1 MFLDNLNIGNIEPI
15 LALLGQI
22 PNFVPIIDTEPVSN
36 LQRESSLSLS
46 LSLSLSE
53 FHGFILSL
61 SHRAPFLNRFATHL
75 QCEEEKEM
83 ESSSLV

>member
-46 LSLSLSE
+46 E

>member
-46 LSLSLSE
+46 LSLSE